1 MARPKRKSATELY
14 YFSGIPLPDPGTEL
28 CTAQNMTLPERIAS
42 DPVKKQLWDFIVADM
57 ENRNCLSSTYTLLIS
72 ELVEV
77 VVLLDK
83 CRRKLSEEGEVVHRY
98 DDEGNYLGSA
108 PSAWFSILSKQQ
120 PMLIKLLEKIGM
132 SPRDIHY
139 LASPEATS
147 VEVLEAKAND
157 AKGITYFR

>member
-1 MARPKRKSATELY
+1 MARPKRKTATELY
-14 YFSGIPLPDPGTEL
+14 YFSGTPIPEPGTEL
-28 CTAQNMTLPERIAS
+28 CTAQNMTIPSSIAG
-42 DPVKKQLWDFIVADM
+42 DAVKRQLWDFIVADM

-83 CRRKLSEEGEVVHRY
+83 CRRKLSEEGEVIHRY
-98 DDEGNYLGSA
+98 DDEGNYMGSA
-108 PSAWFSILSKQQ
+108 PSPWFSILSKQQ

-147 VEVLEAKAND
+147 VEVLEAKSTD